1 MDDLVSICIPTFNGE
16 KYLQEALDS
25 VKAQTYKNIEVVISD
40 DRSSDNTLNIC
51 EKFKAEVSFPVSIFS
66 HVPDGIGA
74 NWNNSINKA
83 RGKYI
88 KILFQDDVLE
98 ANCIEEMLNCLLK
111 NKLDI
116 VVSKRNIIDGDSLQ
130 ITTGDWFEKYKDLQ
144 KPAGLPESDLF
155 ILSRKNF
162 RDLDVKVYSA
172 ENIIGE
178 PCASLFSR
186 RLFDDIG
193 MFNTF
198 YRQALDYEYWLRT
211 LVKYDIGILPEKL
224 VKFRYHHQQASAV
237 NLSAELDEGH
247 VIETILL
254 RRFLFNIDLKSI
266 IFLLKKR
273 MPFVVKMAQ
282 MRYKLFP

>member
-40 DRSSDNTLNIC
+40 DRSSDDTLNIC
-51 EKFKAEVSFPVSIFS
+51 EKFKTEVSFPVSVFS
-66 HVPDGIGA
+66 HMPQGIGA
-74 NWNNSINKA
+74 NWNNSVNKA
-83 RGKYI
+83 RGKFI

-111 NKLDI
+111 NNLDI
-116 VVSKRNIIDGDSLQ
+116 VVSKRNIIDEGSLK

-144 KPAGLPESDLF
+144 KPAGIPESDFF

-162 RDLDVKVYSA
+162 RDLDVKVYSS

-178 PCASLFSR
+178 PCASLFSK
-186 RLFDDIG
+186 RLFEDVGPFSECYKQI
-193 MFNTF
+193 
-198 YRQALDYEYWLRT
+198 LDYEYWLRT
-211 LVKYDIGILPEKL
+211 LATYDIGILGEKL
-224 VKFRYHHQQASAV
+224 VKFRYHPQQASAV
-237 NLSAELDEGH
+237 NLSEELDEGP
-247 VIETILL
+247 VIENILL
-254 RRFLFNIDLKSI
+254 RKFLFDIDLKSI

-273 MPFVVKMAQ
+273 MPFFVKVAQ

>member
-16 KYLQEALDS
+16 KYLQEALES

-51 EKFKAEVSFPVSIFS
+51 EKFKAEVSFPVSILS
-66 HVPDGIGA
+66 HIPAGIGA

-111 NKLDI
+111 NKLHI
-116 VVSKRNIIDGDSLQ
+116 VVSKRNIIDEDSLQ

-155 ILSRKNF
+155 ILSRKNL

-178 PCASLFSR
+178 PCASLFSK
-186 RLFDDIG
+186 RLFEEVGPFSECYKQI
-193 MFNTF
+193 
-198 YRQALDYEYWLRT
+198 LDYAYWLRT
-211 LVKYDIGILPEKL
+211 LARYDIGILGEKL
-224 VKFRYHHQQASAV
+224 VKFRYHPQQASAV
-237 NLSAELDEGH
+237 NLSKDLDEGH
-247 VIETILL
+247 VLENILL
-254 RRFLFNIDLKSI
+254 CKFLFDIDLKSV

-273 MPFVVKMAQ
+273 MPFFVKVAQ